1 MFFFSYFFSL
11 KIFFFIF
18 KYLEV
23 SGLVLKCI
31 INITRNSFLEQQANM
46 LTAQVSR
53 QNVLCGEDTGRL
65 DQTSAPVIAFSNRDV
80 CRHSSESQSLYKGNA
95 ECLSVVEYV
104 GMVFVCILLCKY
116 IFFFMKYGVMSINLE
131 YEKCYS
137 NHLGYIQKQR
147 C

>member
-1 MFFFSYFFSL
+1 MYLAQCHTIGFITHRIALAERTETNVFFFSYFFSL

-116 IFFFMKYGVMSINLE
+116 IFFL
-131 YEKCYS
+131 
-137 NHLGYIQKQR
+137 
-147 C
+147 